1 MKIPSH
7 IQIISHTTHK
17 IYKKKYIPPN
27 LIEICTLQ
35 FDYIISDGEMIYY
48 PKNAQMSWA
57 YGSFKLGNFQN
68 ISKTHTPNAIFFYF
82 TDCSF
87 FFTELLQQKKNKSA

>member
-27 LIEICTLQ
+27 LIEICILQ

-57 YGSFKLGNFQN
+57 YGSFKLGNLIFKIFQKL
-68 ISKTHTPNAIFFYF
+68 ILQTQFFFYF
-82 TDCSF
+82 TDCNF
-87 FFTELLQQKKNKSA
+87 FFNRAFTTKKK